1 MREFSVGHLEAIK
14 RSPMLVNVYFR
25 EKFRQRITGP
35 VRSPPSS
42 SILCPISPALI
53 FSSGSLLDDRSQ
65 FLKWMSRIGG
75 NSKLIEDY
83 LLNSLE
89 VICVIESWLAWQ
101 VMTVANVMA
110 RDAVGTVA
118 AQEVFRSKTSEEL
131 MAN

>member
-1 MREFSVGHLEAIK
+1 
-14 RSPMLVNVYFR
+14 
-25 EKFRQRITGP
+25 
-35 VRSPPSS
+35 
-42 SILCPISPALI
+42 
-53 FSSGSLLDDRSQ
+53 
-65 FLKWMSRIGG
+65 MSRIGG